1 LIQPEL
7 ALVLDV
13 LIAIL
18 LVAVI
23 VYAVRLNRSLSVL
36 QKSKEELEALLAGF
50 TESTEKAERA
60 IQNVKDATNKNK
72 ETLTKLLG
80 EADGLREDL
89 SFMIERGNSVA
100 DRLDGSITENRGKPQ
115 SKAGDTASDI
125 EDAMRAARAA
135 ADAPQKRKEAT
146 ARPLKADPPRGDTP
160 SNVPSLRGATEP
172 AVARPGDD
180 QAADGD
186 EKSKKKSA
194 LLRALQ
200 GMR

>member
-1 LIQPEL
+1 MIQPEL

-18 LVAVI
+18 LIAVI

-36 QKSKEELEALLAGF
+36 QRSKEELETLLAGF
-50 TESTEKAERA
+50 TEATDKAERA
-60 IQNVKDATNKNK
+60 IQNVKEATNKNK
-72 ETLTKLLG
+72 ETLGKLLG

-100 DRLDGSITENRGKPQ
+100 DRMDGSIAEHRGK
-115 SKAGDTASDI
+115 STGKAGDTASDI
-125 EDAMRAARAA
+125 EDAMRAARMA
-135 ADAPQKRKEAT
+135 ADAPQKRNET
-146 ARPLKADPPRGDTP
+146 PPRSLRAEPAQADAP
-160 SNVPSLRGATEP
+160 STVPSLRGSTEP
-172 AVARPGDD
+172 TVAKTGDAREGVED
-180 QAADGD
+180 D
-186 EKSKKKSA
+186 KSKKKSA

>member
-1 LIQPEL
+1 MIQPEL

-18 LVAVI
+18 LIAVI

-36 QKSKEELEALLAGF
+36 QKSKEELEALLSGF

-89 SFMIERGNSVA
+89 SFMIEACNCG
-100 DRLDGSITENRGKPQ
+100 
-115 SKAGDTASDI
+115 
-125 EDAMRAARAA
+125 
-135 ADAPQKRKEAT
+135 
-146 ARPLKADPPRGDTP
+146 
-160 SNVPSLRGATEP
+160 
-172 AVARPGDD
+172 
-180 QAADGD
+180 
-186 EKSKKKSA
+186 
-194 LLRALQ
+194 
-200 GMR
+200 

>member
-1 LIQPEL
+1 MIQPEL

-36 QKSKEELEALLAGF
+36 QKSKEELESLLAGF
-50 TESTEKAERA
+50 TEATDKAERA
-60 IQNVKDATNKNK
+60 IQNVKDATNQNK
-72 ETLTKLLG
+72 ETLGNLLG

-100 DRLDGSITENRGKPQ
+100 DRLDGSITEHRGK
-115 SKAGDTASDI
+115 SAGKAGDTASDI
-125 EDAMRAARAA
+125 EDAMRAARMA
-135 ADAPQKRKEAT
+135 ADAPQKRKET
-146 ARPLKADPPRGDTP
+146 PPRPLRADPAP
-160 SNVPSLRGATEP
+160 SDGPASVPSLRGSTEP
-172 AVARPGDD
+172 AVAGPGDA
-180 QAADGD
+180 QDGSTD
-186 EKSKKKSA
+186 DKSKKKSA